1 MAAYHGNMGNLYA
14 TIRNLSGKYSKLD
27 RLVKDKDGQLISDLE
42 GQKRRWL
49 EHFEKLLNR
58 PVPPD
63 PPNIQPADRDLPI
76 ACSASTKEEI
86 QNAIKQLRNGKAA
99 DLTTSQQRH

>member
-1 MAAYHGNMGNLYA
+1 MGNLYA

-27 RLVKDKDGQLISDLE
+27 SLVKDKDGQLISDLE

-49 EHFEKLLNR
+49 EHFEELLNR

-63 PPNIQPADRDLPI
+63 PPY
-76 ACSASTKEEI
+76 S
-86 QNAIKQLRNGKAA
+86 QLTVIYP
-99 DLTTSQQRH
+99 LTVHVVHPQRRRFKMLSSS